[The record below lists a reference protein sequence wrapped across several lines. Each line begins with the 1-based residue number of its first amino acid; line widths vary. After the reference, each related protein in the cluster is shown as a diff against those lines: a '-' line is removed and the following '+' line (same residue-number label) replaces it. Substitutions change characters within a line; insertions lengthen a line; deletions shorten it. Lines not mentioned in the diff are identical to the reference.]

1 MADEDRNWERSVLE
15 RLAFGAL
22 KEQRRARRWGIFFKL
37 ATLAYIT
44 VLVVMLFDWVPATE
58 LVGGHTALVD
68 IDGVIDT
75 DGDASA
81 ENVTTSL
88 QAAFK
93 DNNTKGVILRINSPG
108 GSPVQA
114 GIIYDE
120 IRRLRGAH
128 PDIPIYAVVED
139 ICASGGYYIAA
150 ATDRIYVDKASL
162 VGSIGVVMDQFG
174 FVEVIDKLGVERRVM
189 TSGDNKAFLDP
200 FSPLKPEHVQHA
212 QVMLDEI
219 HEQFIGAVKQGRG
232 TRLKD
237 APGIFSGL
245 IWTGARSVELGLADG
260 FGNVNTVARDVI
272 KVEQVADFT
281 QREGLAQRFA
291 KRFGATLANGFK
303 AALTERNVSL
313 H

>member
-1 MADEDRNWERSVLE
+1 M
-15 RLAFGAL
+15 
-22 KEQRRARRWGIFFKL
+22 RW
-37 ATLAYIT
+37 
-44 VLVVMLFDWVPATE
+44 
-58 LVGGHTALVD
+58 
-68 IDGVIDT
+68 
-75 DGDASA
+75 
-81 ENVTTSL
+81 
-88 QAAFK
+88 
-93 DNNTKGVILRINSPG
+93 
-108 GSPVQA
+108 
-114 GIIYDE
+114 
-120 IRRLRGAH
+120 
-128 PDIPIYAVVED
+128 
-139 ICASGGYYIAA
+139 YIAA

-162 VGSIGVVMDQFG
+162 VGSIGVIMDQFG
-174 FVEVIDKLGVERRVM
+174 FVNVIDKLGVERRVM

-200 FSPLKPEHVQHA
+200 FSPLKPEHVKHA

-260 FGNVNTVARDVI
+260 LGNVNTVARDVI

-303 AALTERNVSL
+303 AVLTERNVSL